1 VNTRDFRAA
10 QFRQVGA
17 KRASIGHP
25 LPGISV
31 RIVNPETFDPVP
43 QGETGLLLVRGPNV
57 MQGYLNR
64 PEKTAEV
71 LRDGWYNTGDIAAMD
86 EDGFVR
92 VTDRLTR
99 FSKIGGE
106 MVPHIK
112 VEDKLHEMI
121 GATEQMFAVTSVPD
135 ERKGERLIV
144 LHTLPDDKLQEC
156 FAQLGKSDLPS
167 LWKPRPDQFVHVE
180 SLPYLGTG
188 KLDLRKLKE
197 IATGSSA

>member
-1 VNTRDFRAA
+1 
-10 QFRQVGA
+10 
-17 KRASIGHP
+17 
-25 LPGISV
+25 
-31 RIVNPETFDPVP
+31 
-43 QGETGLLLVRGPNV
+43 
-57 MQGYLNR
+57 
-64 PEKTAEV
+64 
-71 LRDGWYNTGDIAAMD
+71 
-86 EDGFVR
+86 
-92 VTDRLTR
+92 
-99 FSKIGGE
+99 

-156 FAQLGKSDLPS
+156 FAQLGKSDLPP

-188 KLDLRKLKE
+188 KLDLRRLKE
-197 IATGSSA
+197 IAAGSSA

>member
-1 VNTRDFRAA
+1 
-10 QFRQVGA
+10 
-17 KRASIGHP
+17 
-25 LPGISV
+25 GISV
-31 RIVNPETFDPVP
+31 RIVDPETMARLPP
-43 QGETGLLLVRGPNV
+43 GETGLLLVRGPNV

-92 VTDRLTR
+92 ITDRMSR

-112 VEDKLHEMI
+112 VEDKLHEII
-121 GATEQMFAVTSVPD
+121 GATEQTFAVTAVPD

-144 LHTLPDDKLQEC
+144 LHNLPEDKLQEC
-156 FAQLGKSDLPS
+156 IAQLG
-167 LWKPRPDQFVHVE
+167 
-180 SLPYLGTG
+180 
-188 KLDLRKLKE
+188 
-197 IATGSSA
+197 